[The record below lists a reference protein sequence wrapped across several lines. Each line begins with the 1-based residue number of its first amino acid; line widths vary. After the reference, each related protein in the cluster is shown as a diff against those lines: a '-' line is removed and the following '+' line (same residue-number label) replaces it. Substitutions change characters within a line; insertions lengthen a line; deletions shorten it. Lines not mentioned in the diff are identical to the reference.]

1 VAGQSLLARRNQ
13 RGNWSILILS
23 LLLGALTFALLS
35 LTAFRPDL
43 TRSLYILGLL
53 GFSRGLY
60 NVGISHLTMSFV
72 HPAFS
77 GIFMG
82 LWNLVSGLALAAGE
96 MAGGL
101 LKDKIFALV
110 GTVNGAYG
118 WVFLIEGLGL
128 LICLILLVPMRRGN
142 YHLNLQTLFPKI
154 NRLKQPG

>member
-1 VAGQSLLARRNQ
+1 LA
-13 RGNWSILILS
+13 LS

-35 LTAFRPDL
+35 LTAFRPDWP
-43 TRSLYILGLL
+43 RSLYVLWLLGL
-53 GFSRGLY
+53 SRGLY

-96 MAGGL
+96 MTGGI
-101 LKDKIFALV
+101 LKDKIFSLV
-110 GTVNGAYG
+110 GQVNDAYG
-118 WVFLIEGLGL
+118 WVFLIEGFGL
-128 LICLILLVPMRRGN
+128 LICLVLLVPMRRGN
-142 YHLNLQTLFPKI
+142 YQLNLHILFPKT